1 LRLAPLPLAR
11 RCALGAALAALLVAP
26 AGALGAVSVIYG
38 GGDAANAISDG
49 TADLE
54 GLATAIRQAPIVDD
68 ARWPSSRLLGKV
80 SGRELAAMPT
90 AAAMAAALRAGASS
104 ISVAGRALPVGA
116 GVGIDEIVP
125 GQWSAA
131 AANRLRQ
138 ALASLDPAL
147 RERVIIYGAPGL
159 VSQVGRPDPRTPLGP
174 ALAALV
180 RAVSSGGHLFLELYH
195 GDLTPFARRELGI
208 HLTHWLGRVPAG
220 RHDHLHALTGPPK
233 GDSVAGIWARIRA
246 TPAGRAILANGA
258 GAFGLTGADEGRDWL
273 AAYRAFAADPAAPP
287 PGGDVKVPQGG
298 GIEILARAGARIPV
312 GASVRVRLSRPGVA
326 IIRLHPVGAGPKRN
340 LRKVT
345 VGARARTVAARI
357 PRYVRPG
364 RYRVVVTL
372 KGHGL
377 ADSATTGVRLV
388 AARR

>member
-1 LRLAPLPLAR
+1 LRHAPLATAR
-11 RCALGAALAALLVAP
+11 RCALAAALAALLAP
-26 AGALGAVSVIYG
+26 AAALGAVSVVYG
-38 GGDAANAISDG
+38 GGDAANAITDG
-49 TADLE
+49 TPDLE
-54 GLATAIRQAPIVDD
+54 GLTTAVRQAPIVAD

-90 AAAMAAALRAGASS
+90 AEAMAAALREGATAITVAGA
-104 ISVAGRALPVGA
+104 RLPVGA

-131 AANRLRQ
+131 AANRLRE

-147 RERVIIYGAPGL
+147 RDRVIIYGAPGL
-159 VSQVGRPDPRTPLGP
+159 VSQVGRPDPRTPLPP

-180 RAVSSGGHLFLELYH
+180 RAVGSGGHLFLELYH
-195 GDLTPFARRELGI
+195 GDLTPFAAPELGA
-208 HLTHWLGRVPAG
+208 HLTHWLARFPAG
-220 RHDHLHALTGPPK
+220 RHEFLHALTGPPR
-233 GDSVAGIWARIRA
+233 GDSVAGLWTRIRS

-273 AAYRAFAADPAAPP
+273 AAYRAFLADPTAPP
-287 PGGDVKVPQGG
+287 PGGDVRVPVGG
-298 GIEILARAGARIPV
+298 GIEILVRSGGRVTAGT
-312 GASVRVRLSRPGVA
+312 SVRVRLSRPGVA
-326 IIRLHPVGAGPKRN
+326 IVRLWPVGAGPRRN

-345 VGARARTVAARI
+345 VGARPRTVAARI
-357 PRYVRPG
+357 PRHVKPG

-372 KGHGL
+372 KGQGL
-377 ADSATTGVRLV
+377 ADSTTARVRLV